1 VRRPRFT
8 PDPQPTF
15 TEPGGDSGTMR
26 DMTALAPFEADV
38 DPRRVPVDVEIVV
51 PVYNEAAQLEERII
65 ALRTFLDESFP
76 FRALV
81 TIVDNASTDDTY
93 RVASRLAA
101 GVPGVAAMHL
111 PRKGRGYA
119 LRSAW
124 STSEAPVVAYM
135 DVDLSTSL
143 SALLPLV
150 APLLSGHRDVAIGSR
165 LANGAHVVR
174 GPKRELISRAY
185 NLLLKLTLR
194 GRFSDAQC
202 GFKALRR
209 DAAETLLPLVEDN
222 EWFFDTELLVTAE
235 RLGLRIGEVPVDWV
249 DDPDSRVDIV
259 STATDDLRGVWRMLV
274 RRPKGLRRIR
284 SNEVTSDQLLR
295 FAGVGVVSTLG
306 YLFLFVAWRPLIGA
320 FGANA
325 VAMAI
330 ATLFNTAVHRELSST
345 TDGQSRRGR
354 LLAVAGGA
362 YALSLAFTTLGLVVA
377 QWVAPGALVPEL
389 VAITVANVVA
399 AVFRFAVL
407 RAWIFRPS
415 ARPGADPMEVSR

>member
-1 VRRPRFT
+1 
-8 PDPQPTF
+8 
-15 TEPGGDSGTMR
+15 MR

-38 DPRRVPVDVEIVV
+38 DPRRVSVDVEIVV
-51 PVYNEAAQLEERII
+51 PVYNEAAQLEERIT

-407 RAWIFRPS
+407 RAWIFRPG